1 MKYVAAIAGLAV
13 LASCGGQNT
22 AFVEAFNQREAGS
35 ALDEGGFGNP
45 SMNNMLVMTG
55 QRSAAIDLSQRFA
68 AQVPTTIN
76 FAFNSDQLDATARQ
90 VLRQQAVFIKQ
101 FPEVR
106 FRVFGHADAVGSTAY
121 NQRLGL
127 RRANAAVRY
136 LASQGISR
144 ARLEAV
150 VSFGET
156 QPLIV
161 SQGRERAN
169 RRTVTEVSGF
179 VQNHPTVMQ
188 GKYAEIVWR
197 EYVQSAVEAS
207 TVAESE
213 TGE

>member
-13 LASCGGQNT
+13 LASCGSQS
-22 AFVEAFNQREAGS
+22 AMLDRFNQREAGS
-35 ALDEGGFGNP
+35 VLDEGGFGNP
-45 SMNNMLVMTG
+45 TMSNMLVMTG

-90 VLRQQAVFIKQ
+90 VLRQQAAFIKQ

-106 FRVFGHADAVGSTAY
+106 FRVFGHADAVGSNAY

-144 ARLEAV
+144 SRLEAV

-197 EYVQSAVEAS
+197 DYVESAVEAS
-207 TVAESE
+207 TSGESKTAE
-213 TGE
+213 